1 MVLKCE
7 YCKNKKI
14 SSLFS
19 HNCRCGLKQLCD
31 NCRVAENHKC
41 TFDYRKEGS
50 KILTDQNP
58 KIESQKLIKI

>member
-50 KILTDQNP
+50 KIL
-58 KIESQKLIKI
+58 K